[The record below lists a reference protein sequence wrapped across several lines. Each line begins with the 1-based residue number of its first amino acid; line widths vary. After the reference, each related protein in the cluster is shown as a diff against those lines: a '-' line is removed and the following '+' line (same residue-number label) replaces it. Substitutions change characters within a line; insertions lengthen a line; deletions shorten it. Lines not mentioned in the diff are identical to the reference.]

1 MILPVIALNGWDGMP
16 ERSRAL
22 CLKLVERA
30 VATMVDVD
38 ALEVFE

>member
-1 MILPVIALNGWDGMP
+1 LNGWDALP

-22 CLKLVERA
+22 CLKLTGRA
-30 VATMVDVD
+30 VATIDDID

>member
-1 MILPVIALNGWDGMP
+1 MFLPVVILIGWDGLE

-22 CLKLVERA
+22 CVKLTERA
-30 VATMVDVD
+30 VATIDDID